1 MAARPAG
8 YRRWADGVTPFYTF
22 ALERIPWLKR
32 DVFALAYHRKQRD
45 RRRLLPSSSARRPL
59 IERDADSVFSA
70 PHETTTKARAVC
82 DKIEVVGDAD
92 WARYV
97 ELRARIRSISNHARE
112 GAAAELNRSGFQ
124 NTTARCP
131 TLLHGNRTLGLET
144 F

>member
-45 RRRLLPSSSARRPL
+45 RQRLLPSSSARRPL

-97 ELRARIRSISNHARE
+97 ELRARIRSISNHAEKALRPNSIVPAFKTRRR
-112 GAAAELNRSGFQ
+112 GAL
-124 NTTARCP
+124 RCSMA
-131 TLLHGNRTLGLET
+131 TGHLA
-144 F
+144 